1 MTLGVLKST
10 LPDSQITA
18 FHTNPTQQS
27 FQNGVVCVGLVA
39 KKTPVSSAQTNADFS
54 AQKNADFSA
63 QETPTFLFFLN
74 RD

>member
-54 AQKNADFSA
+54 AQKNANFSV
-63 QETPTFLFFLN
+63 F
-74 RD
+74 